1 MTDDSTTIVLKNAIL
16 LERRGKAFYK
26 KAAENSSNAAI
37 KEFFEMMCDEEAR
50 HIEIL
55 AERFKEYRET
65 QRFSPAAYNDKHAS
79 NTDTKILTQK
89 ILQNISAAE
98 FEAAAIS
105 AAIAME
111 ERAVKI
117 YAQRAEETTD
127 PNEKALYVWL
137 TDWEKDHLNT
147 LITID
152 RELTETVWNDNNF
165 WPF

>member
-1 MTDDSTTIVLKNAIL
+1 MIDDSTTNVLKNAIL

-26 KAAENSSNAAI
+26 KAAENSENEAI

-55 AERFKEYRET
+55 AERFKEYRQNRE
-65 QRFSPAAYNDKHAS
+65 FSSATYSDKHAS

-89 ILQNISAAE
+89 ILNSISAAE

-117 YAQRAEETTD
+117 YAQRAEETTS
-127 PNEKALYVWL
+127 PHEKALYVWL
-137 TDWEKDHLNT
+137 SDWEKDHLNM
-147 LITID
+147 LMAID
-152 RELTETVWNDNNF
+152 KELTEKVWNDNNF

>member
-1 MTDDSTTIVLKNAIL
+1 MQDDTTTTVLKNAIL

-26 KAAENSSNAAI
+26 KAAETAENEAVRA
-37 KEFFEMMCDEEAR
+37 FFEMMCDEEAR

-55 AERFKEYRET
+55 SERFKEYR
-65 QRFSPAAYNDKHAS
+65 QKGVFSAVTYTDKHAS

-89 ILQNISAAE
+89 ILESIAAAE

-117 YAQRAEETTD
+117 YAKRAEEATD
-127 PNEKALYVWL
+127 PEEKALYDWL
-137 TDWEKDHLNT
+137 SDWEREHLDT
-147 LITID
+147 LVTID
-152 RELTETVWNDNNF
+152 KELVEHVWNDNNF